1 VLGLRGRSAPTAGW
15 LGRLFAEVDI
25 TDLIRFRREI
35 VLTLVVVNG
44 CLTLAFALGGY
55 FALRRMLQPFGVLSR
70 HMEQIRD
77 GCVEPIPDC
86 QHIRVSSE
94 FGQLFE
100 RYNAMA
106 QALNERQM
114 MQSEL
119 ADQDKVRD
127 AWAAR
132 IGNGAAF
139 VGHEG
144 GASDVAN
151 PGKPAFKEIERRLE
165 HCRVIA
171 M

>member
-1 VLGLRGRSAPTAGW
+1 M
-15 LGRLFAEVDI
+15 
-25 TDLIRFRREI
+25 
-35 VLTLVVVNG
+35 VNG

-106 QALNERQM
+106 QAPNERQM
-114 MQSEL
+114 MQAEL
-119 ADQDKVRD
+119 ADQEKYAMLGRL
-127 AWAAR
+127 
-132 IGNGAAF
+132 
-139 VGHEG
+139 
-144 GASDVAN
+144 ASGMV
-151 PGKPAFKEIERRLE
+151 PPL
-165 HCRVIA
+165 
-171 M
+171 